1 MLGEESANK
10 IDKIPLSNNTVK
22 DRITRM
28 SADIKEKVIV
38 EISTSPLFAIQ
49 LDESTDVAS
58 CSQLLVFVR
67 YICEDDLKEEFLFCS
82 DLEQTTTGQDVLEKI
97 DDFFDS
103 SGLEWEK
110 NVWSLHR
117 RRTSHAWVKIWL
129 SNKS

>member
-1 MLGEESANK
+1 MLGEESTNK

-67 YICEDDLKEEFLFCS
+67 YIC
-82 DLEQTTTGQDVLEKI
+82 
-97 DDFFDS
+97 
-103 SGLEWEK
+103 
-110 NVWSLHR
+110 
-117 RRTSHAWVKIWL
+117 
-129 SNKS
+129 